1 MAALNKKGKIFGN
14 SWLTLYLALLLIVV
28 GAGWALTGYLED
40 KARQEIVEYNDN
52 ALLLHIAHLTGEF
65 NKIERAV
72 RILSESPSII
82 SALVS
87 LNEPDTATANSTL
100 DRYNLNLDTSVC
112 YLMNA
117 KGMTIASTNRN
128 NSDSFVGKS
137 YQFRPYFTQAI
148 KGIPGR
154 YFALGATSLKRGF
167 YASYPVIGKSSIIGV
182 AVIKQDVDS
191 EESHLTKYPYCFIVD
206 PNGIV
211 FLTGKNEMKLKSLW
225 PLSPETQAA
234 LLKSKQFGEKE
245 FVPVF
250 SQEIEDGM
258 EIEFEGANYLVSRKV
273 FNPEGWSVVLMTKT
287 DRIFMYKS
295 AGIIITVLMVTVI
308 MILLLI
314 NYNTYRSSEKVR
326 ASEEKLRFLTDK
338 MTDIIWTTDRNLSTT
353 YVSPSIEKVLGFTPE
368 ERKKQSLEELMTPE
382 SLEKAQKILLEELQR
397 EPGNLLDQDR
407 HLLVEI
413 EYYRKDGSTCWMEN
427 GVKVVRDLSG
437 QIEMIHGVSR
447 DISERRNAE
456 EALKDRERTLS
467 TLISN
472 LPGFVYRCAN
482 DRDWTMIF
490 ISDGCRKVTGY
501 EPNDFIGNNTLSYND
516 IVHPDSRET
525 LWKKWQVQLAIKEPF
540 VDEYPIINKDG
551 KIHWVWERGVGVYSE
566 NGELLF
572 LEGFITDI
580 TERKRSGDELS
591 NSFKLLRA
599 ALGGTI
605 QALAVAVET
614 RDPYTAGHQKNVAD
628 LSRAIANEMRLDNN
642 LIDGIRMAA
651 AIHDLGKM
659 GIPAEILSKP
669 SRLSEV
675 EFKLIKTHSQAGY
688 DILKDIEFPWPI
700 AQIVLQH
707 HERLDGS
714 GYPNGLKG
722 NEILPEARII
732 AVADVVDAIAANRPY
747 RPAHGIEKAFDEITK
762 NKGVLY
768 DPEVVEACLRLF
780 KEKGYKFQ

>member
-1 MAALNKKGKIFGN
+1 
-14 SWLTLYLALLLIVV
+14 
-28 GAGWALTGYLED
+28 
-40 KARQEIVEYNDN
+40 
-52 ALLLHIAHLTGEF
+52 
-65 NKIERAV
+65 
-72 RILSESPSII
+72 
-82 SALVS
+82 
-87 LNEPDTATANSTL
+87 
-100 DRYNLNLDTSVC
+100 
-112 YLMNA
+112 
-117 KGMTIASTNRN
+117 
-128 NSDSFVGKS
+128 
-137 YQFRPYFTQAI
+137 
-148 KGIPGR
+148 
-154 YFALGATSLKRGF
+154 
-167 YASYPVIGKSSIIGV
+167 
-182 AVIKQDVDS
+182 
-191 EESHLTKYPYCFIVD
+191 
-206 PNGIV
+206 
-211 FLTGKNEMKLKSLW
+211 
-225 PLSPETQAA
+225 
-234 LLKSKQFGEKE
+234 
-245 FVPVF
+245 
-250 SQEIEDGM
+250 
-258 EIEFEGANYLVSRKV
+258 
-273 FNPEGWSVVLMTKT
+273 
-287 DRIFMYKS
+287 
-295 AGIIITVLMVTVI
+295 
-308 MILLLI
+308 
-314 NYNTYRSSEKVR
+314 
-326 ASEEKLRFLTDK
+326 
-338 MTDIIWTTDRNLSTT
+338 
-353 YVSPSIEKVLGFTPE
+353 
-368 ERKKQSLEELMTPE
+368 
-382 SLEKAQKILLEELQR
+382 
-397 EPGNLLDQDR
+397 
-407 HLLVEI
+407 LVEI

-427 GVKVVRDLSG
+427 SIKVVRDLSG

-447 DISERRNAE
+447 DISERRNAVEALRESEKKYRNILENIDDGYFEVDVAGNLTFFNASLCRILGYSADELRGKNNREYTDDVNAKKIFKIFNEVYRTGKPEKAFDWELIRKDGSKCFVETAVSLITDSDNVKKGFRGIARDVTDRNRAE